1 MMEFLLFIAGVGI
14 GSVFWIAA
22 IRRAAKKP
30 DGNTAKLITIMG
42 GGGGGPD
49 PSTK

>member
-1 MMEFLLFIAGVGI
+1 MEFLLFIAGVGV

-22 IRRAAKKP
+22 IRRASKKP
-30 DGNTAKLITIMG
+30 DGNTGKLIKIMG